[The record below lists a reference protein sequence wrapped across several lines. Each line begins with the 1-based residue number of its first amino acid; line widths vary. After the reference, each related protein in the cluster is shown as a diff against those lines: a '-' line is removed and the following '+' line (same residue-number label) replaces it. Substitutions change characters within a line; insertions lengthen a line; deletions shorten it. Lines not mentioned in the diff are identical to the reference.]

1 MGSQC
6 ANKSFNIIDV
16 IDKNSSLTKTNWIK
30 NLISGKNIKIK
41 CNEWDH
47 VFREILFSRNAILW
61 FVIFIVETTLKPIAN
76 VIFKGIQC

>member
-6 ANKSFNIIDV
+6 VNKSFNLIDV
-16 IDKNSSLTKTNWIK
+16 IDKKFSLTKSN
-30 NLISGKNIKIK
+30 NLSGKNIKIK

-47 VFREILFSRNAILW
+47 VFREMLFSRNAILR